1 MSREGYIPQE
11 KIDEVRLAADI
22 VEVVGQRVRLTKKG
36 KDWWGLCPFH
46 GDSDP
51 SLKVDRGR
59 GTWYCFGCSEGG
71 SVFNFLMKD
80 EGLSFPQAV
89 KELARRYGVQLPRP
103 RMSPQARR
111 AEQRRQH
118 LLQVLETAGKFFR
131 QQLQSAAGR
140 AARQYLFEERGLAPE
155 TVSQF
160 GLGFAPDSWEGLRGH
175 LSARGVSEELA
186 VEAGLL
192 VKRERGA
199 GSYDRFRGRVMLP
212 IRGGG
217 GSIVSFGGRIL
228 GPGEPKYLNGP
239 ESPVFHKS
247 RTLYNLDQAR
257 QRMRRKERALVVEG
271 YFDVITLA
279 AAGFGETV
287 APLGTALTQWQ
298 VRRLK
303 GQASEV
309 ILIFDG
315 DQAGAR
321 AAFKALPLFLQEG
334 VPARVLMLPR
344 GEDPDSF
351 LRQRGAPALEEA
363 LAGARPLVEEALD
376 RVLADSDLASPEGR
390 SRAVGRAGDIIRG
403 IKDPVVRSQY
413 LDRLAKQLELSSDS
427 VAQRLGLPRERGRAV
442 SLVAPATP
450 APGQREERGLLE
462 FALSSPP
469 AARALVE
476 NGALQNLGDPT
487 LAQVGRAIAAVVA
500 RGAEPSPAAVC
511 QALEDQSLAS
521 LVNQLAQC
529 RLELPPEQIRRHADE
544 CLRQLERKRRR
555 RERRELLKEMRAAQ
569 AAGDRRRLAR
579 LQARHRR
586 LMDHNHPSPV
596 AKD

>member
-11 KIDEVRLAADI
+11 KIDEVRLAADV
-22 VEVVGQRVRLTKKG
+22 VEVVGRRVRLTKKG

-71 SVFNFLMKD
+71 SVFNFVMKD
-80 EGLSFPQAV
+80 EGLSFPEAV
-89 KELARRYGVQLPRP
+89 KELARRYGVELPRP
-103 RMSPQARR
+103 RLSPEARR
-111 AEQRRQH
+111 AEQRRQL
-118 LLQVLETAGKFFR
+118 LLQVLETAGKFFS

-140 AARQYLFEERGLAPE
+140 AARQYLFEQRGLAPE
-155 TVSQF
+155 TVRQF
-160 GLGFAPDSWEGLRGH
+160 ALGFAPDSWEGLRGH
-175 LSARGVSEELA
+175 LLGRGVSEDLA

-192 VKRERGA
+192 IKRERGS

-217 GSIVSFGGRIL
+217 GSILSFGGRIL
-228 GPGEPKYLNGP
+228 GPGEPKYMNGP

-257 QRMRRKERALVVEG
+257 QPMRRKDRALVVEG

-315 DQAGAR
+315 DQAGLR
-321 AAFKALPLFLQEG
+321 AAFKALPLFLEEG
-334 VPARVLMLPR
+334 VPARVLLLPQ

-351 LRQRGAPALEEA
+351 LQKRGAPALEEA

-376 RVLADSDLASPEGR
+376 RVLADSDLTSPEGR
-390 SRAVGRAGDIIRG
+390 SRAVGRAGEIIRG

-413 LDRLAKQLELSSDS
+413 LDRLAKQLELSTES
-427 VAQRLGLPRERGRAV
+427 VAQRLGLPLERGRAV
-442 SLVAPATP
+442 SLVSAPPP
-450 APGQREERGLLE
+450 ASGDRQERGLLE
-462 FALSSPP
+462 FALSSPQ
-469 AARALVE
+469 AARALLE
-476 NGALQNLGDPT
+476 NGALASLADPR
-487 LAQVGRAIAAVVA
+487 LAQVGRAIADVLE
-500 RGAEPSPAAVC
+500 RGADPTPAAVC

-521 LVNQLAQC
+521 LVNQLCQC
-529 RLELPPEQIRRHADE
+529 RLELPPEQARHHAEDY
-544 CLRQLERKRRR
+544 LRQLQEKRRR
-555 RERRELLKEMRAAQ
+555 RERRQLLKEMRAAQ
-569 AAGDRRRLAR
+569 EAGDRELLAR
-579 LQARHRR
+579 LQARHRQ
-586 LMDHNHPSPV
+586 LMNRNHPSP
-596 AKD
+596 AEKD

>member
-11 KIDEVRLAADI
+11 KIDEVRLAADV
-22 VEVVGQRVRLTKKG
+22 VEVVGRRVRLTKKG

-71 SVFNFLMKD
+71 SVFNFVMKD
-80 EGLSFPQAV
+80 EGLSFPEAV
-89 KELARRYGVQLPRP
+89 KELARRYGVQIPRP
-103 RMSPQARR
+103 RLSPQARR
-111 AEQRRQH
+111 AEQRRQQ
-118 LLQVLETAGKFFR
+118 LLQVLETAGKFFS

-140 AARQYLFEERGLAPE
+140 AARQYLLQERGLAPA
-155 TVSQF
+155 TVHQF

-175 LSARGVSEELA
+175 LLARGISEELA

-192 VKRERGA
+192 IKRERGS

-217 GSIVSFGGRIL
+217 GSILSFGGRIL
-228 GPGEPKYLNGP
+228 GPGEPKYMNGP

-257 QRMRRKERALVVEG
+257 RQMRRKDRALVVEG

-315 DQAGAR
+315 DQAGQR
-321 AAFKALPLFLQEG
+321 AALKALPLFLQEG
-334 VPARVLMLPR
+334 VPARVLMLPQ

-351 LRQRGAPALEEA
+351 LRRGGGEVLEEA

-376 RVLADSDLASPEGR
+376 RVLADSDLGSPEGR
-390 SRAVGRAGDIIRG
+390 SRAVGRAGEIIRG

-427 VAQRLGLPRERGRAV
+427 VAQRLGLPREGGRAV
-442 SLVAPATP
+442 SLVAAPAP

-462 FALSSPP
+462 FALSSGQ

-476 NGALQNLGDPT
+476 NGALGALSDPH
-487 LAQVGRAIAAVVA
+487 LAQVARAIAAVVE
-500 RGAEPSPAAVC
+500 RGGEPSPAAVC

-521 LVNQLAQC
+521 LVNRLAQC
-529 RLELPPEQIRRHADE
+529 RLELPPEQIQRHARD
-544 CLRQLERKRRR
+544 CLRQIEQKRRR
-555 RERRELLKEMRAAQ
+555 RERRQLLKEMRAAQ
-569 AAGDRRRLAR
+569 EAGDRQLLAR

-586 LMDHNHPSPV
+586 LMDHNHPSP
-596 AKD
+596 AEKD